1 MIKFTVLC
9 LDNDKIY
16 NESNFNILVNLYKV
30 GKVSD
35 DIRLLSI
42 SINLTRT
49 YENEEL
55 YDMEDIDCIDTMQSV
70 IKELNYINNLDS
82 YTMDKLEA
90 IFEYEDE
97 LMTTCVEHLNKYDFY
112 DNVSVY
118 DLAQEFCKNY
128 ENYFIKYET
137 DEDDM
142 GYAVYD
148 YDGIANELNSEGYID
163 TEFGTLLPKYNA
175 RSI

>member
-42 SINLTRT
+42 SIDLTRT

-55 YDMEDIDCIDTMQSV
+55 YDMEDIDYIESMQNAL
-70 IKELNYINNLDS
+70 KELYYIDSLDF
-82 YTMDKLEA
+82 YTM
-90 IFEYEDE
+90 
-97 LMTTCVEHLNKYDFY
+97 NK
-112 DNVSVY
+112 
-118 DLAQEFCKNY
+118 
-128 ENYFIKYET
+128 
-137 DEDDM
+137 
-142 GYAVYD
+142 
-148 YDGIANELNSEGYID
+148 
-163 TEFGTLLPKYNA
+163 
-175 RSI
+175 